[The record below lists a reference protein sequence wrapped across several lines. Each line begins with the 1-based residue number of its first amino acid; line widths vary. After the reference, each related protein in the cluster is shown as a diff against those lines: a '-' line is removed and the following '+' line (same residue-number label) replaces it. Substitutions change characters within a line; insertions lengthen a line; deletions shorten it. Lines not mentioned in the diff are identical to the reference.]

1 MWEWSFLFKWKIET
15 VSTSLYAREELQ
27 CSPCGSGLS
36 KAFVFCW
43 IEIICKPSSGLN
55 HLLILIVV
63 GGKQSR
69 RLLKSSLAVTWSVEM
84 DFTGTVMRFAA
95 GRGGQQCRRL
105 RPCLSFGRAIETLQ
119 QLWEVANGPKRSFG
133 ILLPSPSSAQDL
145 TTKIEVG
152 IFLRT
157 YIFKKLL
164 FKDVAILNYDEYKY
178 I

>member
-1 MWEWSFLFKWKIET
+1 
-15 VSTSLYAREELQ
+15 
-27 CSPCGSGLS
+27 
-36 KAFVFCW
+36 
-43 IEIICKPSSGLN
+43 
-55 HLLILIVV
+55 
-63 GGKQSR
+63 
-69 RLLKSSLAVTWSVEM
+69 M

-105 RPCLSFGRAIETLQ
+105 RPRLSFGRAIETLQ
-119 QLWEVANGPKRSFG
+119 QLWEVANGPKHSFG